1 MEKKMSK
8 SVICKTKENYKKLFE
23 EDNTLYP
30 SICNLKSI
38 EENSFAFDNRTNL
51 DDFEWYKLENFSSKD
66 YATKEI
72 KEKTSSTDYDM
83 ATHADAVGIEYI
95 FELSEDILL
104 FQKVTRNAFVK
115 KRNFITLGE
124 RFEKCSNISLFQIN
138 AYPDAIYDRTKD
150 VLYFRKLFSIT
161 KIFNGIN
168 EIYREATD
176 TEVQTFLAEKAFCL
190 ADGFSAD
197 KVKIPNRKKIALV
210 QDTFSKMSQQEKKGM
225 FDYIKDYYPNLKLEN
240 GKAQISN
247 EEDLKNILYGLEER
261 FYTTLISKEKRIA
274 NSITTAETKNT
285 KRKQRNS
292 KEQSESKEN

>member
-51 DDFEWYKLENFSSKD
+51 DDFEWYRLENFSSKD
-66 YATKEI
+66 YASKEI

-83 ATHADAVGIEYI
+83 ATHADAAGIEYI
-95 FELSEDILL
+95 FELSDDILL

-176 TEVQTFLAEKAFCL
+176 TEVQAFLAEKTFCL
-190 ADGFSAD
+190 ADGFSTD

-210 QDTFSKMSQQEKKGM
+210 QDSFSKMSNQEKKYM
-225 FDYIKDYYPNLKLEN
+225 FDYIKDYYPNLNINN

-261 FYTTLISKEKRIA
+261 FYTTLISREKRIA
-274 NSITTAETKNT
+274 NSISTAETKNT
-285 KRKQRNS
+285 KRRHRNS
-292 KEQSESKEN
+292 KEQNETN

>member
-1 MEKKMSK
+1 MSK

-72 KEKTSSTDYDM
+72 KEKTSSTDYNM
-83 ATHADAVGIEYI
+83 ATNADAAGIEYI
-95 FELSEDILL
+95 FELSDDILL

-115 KRNFITLGE
+115 KKNFITLGE

-210 QDTFSKMSQQEKKGM
+210 QDTFSKMSKQQKKEM
-225 FDYIKDYYPNLKLEN
+225 FDYIKEYYPTLKLSN

-261 FYTTLISKEKRIA
+261 FYTTLISREKRIA

-292 KEQSESKEN
+292 KEQNESKEN

>member
-51 DDFEWYKLENFSSKD
+51 DDFEWYRLENFSSKD
-66 YATKEI
+66 YASKEI

-83 ATHADAVGIEYI
+83 ATHADAAGIEYI
-95 FELSEDILL
+95 FELSDDILL

-176 TEVQTFLAEKAFCL
+176 TEVQAFLAEKTFCL
-190 ADGFSAD
+190 ADGFSTD

-210 QDTFSKMSQQEKKGM
+210 QDSFSKMSNQEKKYM
-225 FDYIKDYYPNLKLEN
+225 FDYIKDYYPNLNINN

-261 FYTTLISKEKRIA
+261 FYTTLISREKRIA
-274 NSITTAETKNT
+274 NSISTAETKNT
-285 KRKQRNS
+285 KRKHRNS
-292 KEQSESKEN
+292 KEQNETN

>member
-1 MEKKMSK
+1 MSK